1 MLHFKMRHPV
11 WILLHLKKFVVTD
24 DESTLVQSAIE
35 DSQIAKDELQSAI
48 MLYNDGFPCGQET
61 FLENGMYF

>member
-1 MLHFKMRHPV
+1 MEKICNLSSEFYGIFK
-11 WILLHLKKFVVTD
+11 IFVVTD